1 MNNVFR
7 LIWSR
12 RLGTLVPV
20 PEGLGTAGR
29 KNRRMMRRLR
39 RLMRKM
45 VGPGAAALTLGMLVP
60 LGAQALP
67 TGGQVVAGQAAITQ
81 NGSQMTITQSSDKA
95 ILNWQ
100 GFDIGAQE
108 RVTFAQPSTSS
119 VALNRVVGNTASA
132 IYGGMDANGQVFLVN
147 QNGVYFAPGAQVSA
161 GGLLVSTLGISDSD
175 FMAGRLNF
183 SGDSTAGVTNDG
195 TIRAGQG
202 GYVAF
207 IGRHVD
213 NEGQIITPG
222 GKTALGAG
230 GAVDISLS
238 GNALLQFRVSADALD
253 AQVKNGGV
261 IQAENGA
268 VVMSAHAR
276 DALMKTVVNNTGVIE
291 ARGVRRG
298 AGGTIELLG
307 GDSGTVAVS
316 GRLDASS
323 SAGKGGKIAVRGQH
337 VVAKSTARLDVTGA
351 QGGGKIAFG
360 GGLHGAGGAQAE
372 TTTVEQGALLDAS
385 ATGLG
390 DGGTIA
396 IWSDIMRAD
405 GVTLSYGTLLAK
417 GGAQGGDG
425 GMIETSGH
433 RLDVTGSTVST
444 KAPAGAD
451 GTWLIDPY
459 NLTVTDSSA
468 TSASAGTNTPAGAD
482 STILASSISTALA
495 SGTVTLQ
502 TTGTRGPQAGDTTVD
517 AALAWSRAT
526 TLTFYTAST

>member
-1 MNNVFR
+1 
-7 LIWSR
+7 
-12 RLGTLVPV
+12 
-20 PEGLGTAGR
+20 
-29 KNRRMMRRLR
+29 MMRRLR

-67 TGGQVVAGQAAITQ
+67 TGGQVVAGQAAIAQ

-230 GAVDISLS
+230 GARLRWNMVANLVPGDFSIS
-238 GNALLQFRVSADALD
+238 GFVPGDQIEVTQGR
-253 AQVKNGGV
+253 
-261 IQAENGA
+261 
-268 VVMSAHAR
+268 R
-276 DALMKTVVNNTGVIE
+276 DY
-291 ARGVRRG
+291 
-298 AGGTIELLG
+298 
-307 GDSGTVAVS
+307 
-316 GRLDASS
+316 ASTE
-323 SAGKGGKIAVRGQH
+323 V
-337 VVAKSTARLDVTGA
+337 
-351 QGGGKIAFG
+351 
-360 GGLHGAGGAQAE
+360 
-372 TTTVEQGALLDAS
+372 
-385 ATGLG
+385 
-390 DGGTIA
+390 
-396 IWSDIMRAD
+396 
-405 GVTLSYGTLLAK
+405 GTLMAVTADLSS
-417 GGAQGGDG
+417 GDFRAIG
-425 GMIETSGH
+425 GH
-433 RLDVTGSTVST
+433 R
-444 KAPAGAD
+444 
-451 GTWLIDPY
+451 
-459 NLTVTDSSA
+459 
-468 TSASAGTNTPAGAD
+468 
-482 STILASSISTALA
+482 
-495 SGTVTLQ
+495 SGQ
-502 TTGTRGPQAGDTTVD
+502 
-517 AALAWSRAT
+517 
-526 TLTFYTAST
+526 F